1 MSDDRRALVERLF
14 TAHRN
19 ALLAFFHR
27 RAPLWADAADLAQE
41 VYVRMMRV
49 RNTEEIRNPEAYL
62 FTVASNLAKE
72 RRALHRRRGTT
83 IDVEDAT
90 VQSELADLP
99 AFGEQIDAERRLRR
113 LDEVLRQLP
122 PKGQA
127 AIVLKYVHGLSYD
140 EIGERLGVSP
150 RMVKKYLVQSLAHC
164 RLRMRRLG

>member
-49 RNTEEIRNPEAYL
+49 RNTGGIQNPEAYL

-72 RRALHRRRGTT
+72 QRALHRRRGTT
-83 IDVEDAT
+83 VDVEDAT
-90 VQSELADLP
+90 VQSQLADPP
-99 AFGEQIDAERRLRR
+99 AFGEQIDAERRVRR
-113 LDEVLRQLP
+113 LNEVLQQLP

-127 AIVLKYVHGLSYD
+127 AIVLQYVHGLSYE
-140 EIGERLGVSP
+140 EIGGRLGISP
-150 RMVKKYLVQSLAHC
+150 SMVKKLLGQALALC